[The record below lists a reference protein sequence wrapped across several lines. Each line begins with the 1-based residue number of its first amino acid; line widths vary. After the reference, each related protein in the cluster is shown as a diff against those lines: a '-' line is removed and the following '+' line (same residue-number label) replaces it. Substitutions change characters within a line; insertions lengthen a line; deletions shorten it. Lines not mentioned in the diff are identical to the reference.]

1 MSQIKLLL
9 DIISDVRSLGDSLQ
23 AYADAL
29 TASDKIGDLN
39 DYEEIYTPPEMQPE
53 PVCRQAEPVQAEP
66 AVTSADVRAK
76 LAELTRLGF
85 SDEVKELLQKH
96 GAERFSAVADE
107 ELPALMKEAETIG
120 T

>member
-29 TASDKIGDLN
+29 TASKVIGALN
-39 DYEEIYTPPEMQPE
+39 DYEEIGTSSETPKQTEEPEKS
-53 PVCRQAEPVQAEP
+53 VDR
-66 AVTSADVRAK
+66 SKVRAK

-85 SDEVKELLQKH
+85 SDEVKALLQKH
-96 GAERFSAVADE
+96 GAERLSAVGDA
-107 ELPALMKEAETIG
+107 ELSALMKEAEALG
-120 T
+120 SKA

>member
-29 TASDKIGDLN
+29 TTTYKIGDIT
-39 DYEEIYTPPEMQPE
+39 DYEQIYTPSEIQE
-53 PVCRQAEPVQAEP
+53 QAEPTQEETELP
-66 AVTSADVRAK
+66 ITRADVRAK
-76 LAELTRLGF
+76 LAELTRQGF
-85 SDEVKELLQKH
+85 SDAVKELLQKH

-107 ELPALMKEAETIG
+107 DLPALMKEAEAIG
-120 T
+120 E

>member
-1 MSQIKLLL
+1 MEPLMKLINAMSELTLALQQLTEKMSSEY
-9 DIISDVRSLGDSLQ
+9 IS
-23 AYADAL
+23 
-29 TASDKIGDLN
+29 TF
-39 DYEEIYTPPEMQPE
+39 EEISVVSEDNNLPE
-53 PVCRQAEPVQAEP
+53 PVCRQAGPVQEEP
-66 AVTSADVRAK
+66 PITRADVRAK

-96 GAERFSAVADE
+96 GAERFSAVDDA

>member
-29 TASDKIGDLN
+29 TASDKSGDLN
-39 DYEEIYTPPEMQPE
+39 DYEEIYTPPKMQEQP
-53 PVCRQAEPVQAEP
+53 EPVQAEP
-66 AVTSADVRAK
+66 AVTRADVRAK

-85 SDEVKELLQKH
+85 SDAVKELLQQH
-96 GAERFSAVADE
+96 GAERFSAVDDA
-107 ELPALMKEAETIG
+107 ELPALMKVAETIG